1 MEISSSGPS
10 AKWTAEVAILAPR
23 RELALE
29 DCREARVLPW
39 DYELAR
45 RLKAYSRLPFVA
57 NVSFER
63 EYVADWLAA
72 NMQKIQFLSSAV
84 APYRAVYFT
93 DWDVDPAPYRMSI
106 AQAASQFSRQL
117 HLFLED
123 EATLIIGSP
132 DGSAPIN
139 GGVFL
144 VKPSAAAGGGAYGI
158 AVQWLRNGSDA
169 IWDPELGYD
178 RVGQPSTLGLPRGA
192 SVRGP
197 SYVTT
202 RTSHRNF
209 THSYCNTHSAHVC
222 ARL

>member
-1 MEISSSGPS
+1 MTPASPTSP
-10 AKWTAEVAILAPR
+10 
-23 RELALE
+23 
-29 DCREARVLPW
+29 
-39 DYELAR
+39 
-45 RLKAYSRLPFVA
+45 
-57 NVSFER
+57 NV
-63 EYVADWLAA
+63 
-72 NMQKIQFLSSAV
+72 
-84 APYRAVYFT
+84 
-93 DWDVDPAPYRMSI
+93 
-106 AQAASQFSRQL
+106 
-117 HLFLED
+117 LFLED

-222 ARL
+222 ARLYIYTHIYLYIGGWGVSPTGKSFCVVRACARSL